1 LCVYLQHFPNSFTTR
16 IMHSVGA
23 RIYLHIFVETAGQ
36 QSLFQGLM
44 VLFNW

>member
-1 LCVYLQHFPNSFTTR
+1 
-16 IMHSVGA
+16 MHSVGA

-44 VLFNW
+44 VSVVQLIVVSLGLYPMY